1 MNMAERTIRE
11 FSAPSAANI
20 ATGPG
25 VIEANTQ
32 FELKPA
38 LITMVQAIPFY
49 GKAHEDA
56 NAHLQHFLEICST
69 FTIKGVT
76 PDAIR
81 LRLFPFS
88 LLGKAKQWFYRNR
101 NDVDTWEKCSN
112 SFLVKF
118 FPLGKTNA
126 LRNKISSFQ

>member
-1 MNMAERTIRE
+1 MANRTIHD
-11 FSAPSAANI
+11 FSTPLAANV
-20 ATGPG
+20 ATGPD
-25 VIEANTQ
+25 IINADTH

-38 LITMVQAIPFY
+38 LITMVQASPFC

-76 PDAIR
+76 QEAIC

-88 LLGKAKQWFYRNR
+88 LL
-101 NDVDTWEKCSN
+101 
-112 SFLVKF
+112 
-118 FPLGKTNA
+118 
-126 LRNKISSFQ
+126 

>member
-1 MNMAERTIRE
+1 MVMANRTIRE
-11 FSAPSAANI
+11 FSAPLATNV
-20 ATGPG
+20 ATGPN
-25 VIEANTQ
+25 VINADTH

-38 LITMVQAIPFY
+38 LITMVQASPLC

-76 PDAIR
+76 QEAIC

-88 LLGKAKQWFYRNR
+88 LL
-101 NDVDTWEKCSN
+101 
-112 SFLVKF
+112 
-118 FPLGKTNA
+118 
-126 LRNKISSFQ
+126 